1 MSSYELLQRAVRIL
15 DGPGSVQERLAS
27 AYRSEVQ
34 YIGPEG
40 LNETTAYLLERLN
53 DELTK
58 VEAAGDLDTI
68 DMSTRDLTDAQAQDL
83 ADQIRALR
91 DDFARQQ
98 PAA

>member
-68 DMSTRDLTDAQAQDL
+68 DMSTRDLTDAEAQDL

>member
-15 DGPGSVQERLAS
+15 DRPGSVQERLAS